1 LFLNKR
7 KLGSDYENVA
17 AEYLKKEGYVL
28 LEKNFRSRSGEI
40 DLIAKHGE
48 YLVFIEVKYR
58 KNLRNGAPL
67 EAVHPGKQF
76 VIGQTARYYLLLHP
90 KYQHMPCRFDV
101 IGILGKEITLIQN
114 AFYI

>member
-1 LFLNKR
+1 MGRNNIVGAWGEAL
-7 KLGSDYENVA
+7 A
-17 AEYLKKEGYVL
+17 ADFLKKKKYKIVASG
-28 LEKNFRSRSGEI
+28 FRCRFGEI